1 MSVSDQLYAYNE
13 GLHGTIDVGN
23 GRQAR
28 GSLRTSAECRMLCDL
43 LIYERSWLDRL
54 HRHSL
59 FPTNVTTPISS
70 TLLSSSCCFS
80 SKFLVHYSYSLSFP
94 FSLSFFFFHV
104 LDTRHLRFGFPYHGV
119 ENYKNTV
126 RDGEPFFSPSSSHDR
141 LNSTGRRPTQRGG
154 PGRCLYFVFVSFPS
168 YSRY

>member
-59 FPTNVTTPISS
+59 FPTNATTPISS
-70 TLLSSSCCFS
+70 MLLPSSCCFS
-80 SKFLVHYSYSLSFP
+80 SKFLVHYSYSFSFP

-104 LDTRHLRFGFPYHGV
+104 LDTRHFYGSVFPITVWKTTRMLCAMENRFSHHLP
-119 ENYKNTV
+119 
-126 RDGEPFFSPSSSHDR
+126 HDR

-154 PGRCLYFVFVSFPS
+154 PGRCLYIVFVSFPS